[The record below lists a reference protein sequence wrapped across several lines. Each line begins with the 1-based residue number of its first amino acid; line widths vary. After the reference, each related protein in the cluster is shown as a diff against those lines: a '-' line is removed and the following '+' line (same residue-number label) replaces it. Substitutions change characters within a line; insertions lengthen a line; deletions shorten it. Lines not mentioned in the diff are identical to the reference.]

1 MTSTFRPEPEFTLRI
16 PNYTKVEHLHGTMVE
31 FGKFVLKY
39 KSPKGVSEPNL
50 KMKISSE
57 ATLPEMIN
65 FFEQFL
71 QNAGY
76 DLDNKFLVLAEDE
89 GPVTCERHWYE
100 FWELGNDNE
109 VLNEND

>member
-1 MTSTFRPEPEFTLRI
+1 MTEFTLRV
-16 PNYTKVEHLHGTMVE
+16 PRYNEVDHLHGTMVE
-31 FGKFVLKY
+31 FGKFILKY

-76 DLDNKFLVLAEDE
+76 DLDDKSLVLAEDE
-89 GPVTCERHWYE
+89 GPVTCERHWDE
-100 FWELGNDNE
+100 FWELSNEDEAQDN
-109 VLNEND
+109 N